1 MKTVM
6 SQSFMKGAFEVMKVV
21 MDGSSEKSFNRYMQ
35 ATTTAV
41 SSAIYSNTLATLSKA
56 TDKYLANTSATE
68 NLGESL
74 KLTFKSRLFM
84 GDEIP
89 SRVNIWGDKQPASPV
104 GTNKYAWYF
113 LNATKAKTVDASK
126 ATYKVWELY
135 QSTLDKDVLPSPP
148 SRSITVKKESID
160 LAPDE
165 YERYQIYVGKTRRAL
180 TESYILRGNFDNN
193 NNETRAKVLKSSYDK
208 GQEFGKAMFILSTP
222 RLYEMYGYTP
232 KAAKAELDMMQA
244 QLDQAQK
251 K

>member
-1 MKTVM
+1 
-6 SQSFMKGAFEVMKVV
+6 
-21 MDGSSEKSFNRYMQ
+21 MQ